1 MADAHD
7 TRDVATLQAEVARL
21 NKIVDALMD
30 RSEAGM
36 DVKESD
42 FGLFQTTVR
51 LQDQVRRHTEELEAA
66 LREHE
71 AGPGEADASAARDMQ
86 TLRRTAALQIQL
98 LELVVQEKDVGELV
112 DRVASILEVPVVLF
126 NTQGQVVCASG
137 RDLKDDGLVRG
148 LWEAYERLRG
158 LPGPHAVVD
167 REDDRVYFREVFIMD
182 RVERVLAA
190 VVSRRQPSD
199 LAAASLLYLQQLVTL
214 ELLRKRD
221 ELKMRRRVR
230 RGLLRD
236 ILAGRSP
243 TRDLRIRL
251 EEQGFSATSVLRLA
265 VVEPA
270 ALRPSS
276 AGTPAG
282 KTADKSTGGVLRA
295 LDAWLSRRRI
305 PFLSLSNGPSV
316 VVLTALPDAGTAP
329 ARDLLD
335 DLRAAAAAATAVP
348 ERLVAGCSA
357 PLAGVE
363 SAPRCLQQARAAC
376 MAARRSSEPGKG
388 AVFDELSGHLILLDG
403 LDQKALSDIV
413 QRTFGPLLEY
423 DAAHR
428 TSLYKTLY
436 ALFENHLAV
445 QQTADELH
453 IHRNTLQKR
462 TAHVEELLGID
473 LSELDDIVDIRLGL
487 QAAVLLG
494 QQPS

>member
-1 MADAHD
+1 VPEAPD
-7 TRDVATLQAEVARL
+7 TQDVAALQAEIARL
-21 NKIVDALMD
+21 NKIVTALMD
-30 RSEAGM
+30 RSEAAM
-36 DVKESD
+36 DVRESD

-66 LREHE
+66 LLEHD
-71 AGPGEADASAARDMQ
+71 ADPGEPATSAARDMQ

-112 DRVASILEVPVVLF
+112 ERVASILEAPIVLF
-126 NTQGQVVCASG
+126 DTQGHVVCASG
-137 RDLKDDGLVRG
+137 RAAGDSGLVRRV
-148 LWEAYERLRG
+148 WDAYDRLRG

-167 REDDRVYFREVFIMD
+167 EEEERIYFREVLIMD

-190 VVSRRQPSD
+190 VVSRREPSD
-199 LAAASLLYLQQLVTL
+199 FTAASLLYLQQLVTL

-243 TRDLRIRL
+243 TQDLRIRL
-251 EEQGFSATSVLRLA
+251 EEQGFSAASVLRLA

-270 ALRPSS
+270 AARPSA
-276 AGTPAG
+276 AGSLAG

-295 LDAWLSRRRI
+295 LDGWLSQRRI
-305 PFLSLSNGPSV
+305 PFLSLSSGPSV
-316 VVLTALPDAGTAP
+316 FVLTSLRDAGP
-329 ARDLLD
+329 AAARELLD
-335 DLRAAAAAATAVP
+335 DLRGAAAAATDGRV
-348 ERLVAGCSA
+348 VAGCSA

-376 MAARRSSEPGKG
+376 MAARRAPEAGG

-413 QRTFGPLLEY
+413 QRTFGPLLDY

-436 ALFENHLAV
+436 TLFENHLAV

-462 TAHVEELLGID
+462 MAHVEELLGID
-473 LSELDDIVDIRLGL
+473 LNELDDIVDVRLGL

-494 QQPS
+494 RQPA

>member
-1 MADAHD
+1 VAEGAD
-7 TRDVATLQAEVARL
+7 RRNVAALEAEVVRL
-21 NKIVDALMD
+21 NKIVSALMD
-30 RSEAGM
+30 RSEAAM
-36 DVKESD
+36 DVRESD

-66 LREHE
+66 LGEHDADAGE
-71 AGPGEADASAARDMQ
+71 AGAGAARDMQ

-112 DRVASILEVPVVLF
+112 DRVASILEVPIVLYD
-126 NTQGQVVCASG
+126 TQGQVVHASG
-137 RDLKDDGLVRG
+137 RAATEPGLPRD
-148 LWEAYERLRG
+148 LWEAYEKLRG

-167 REDDRVYFREVFIMD
+167 GEDERIYFREVLIMD

-190 VVSRRQPSD
+190 LVSRRQPSEF
-199 LAAASLLYLQQLVTL
+199 AAASLLYLQQLITL

-236 ILAGRSP
+236 ILAGRSTP
-243 TRDLRIRL
+243 RDLRIRL
-251 EEQGFSATSVLRLA
+251 EEQGFSTDSVLRLA

-270 ALRPSS
+270 AQRLPSAS
-276 AGTPAG
+276 SLAG

-295 LDAWLSRRRI
+295 LDGWLSQRRI
-305 PFLSLSNGPSV
+305 PFLSLSSGPTV
-316 VVLTALPDAGTAP
+316 LVLTSLADTETSTA
-329 ARDLLD
+329 AELLRDLH
-335 DLRAAAAAATAVP
+335 AAAASATSRP
-348 ERLVAGCSA
+348 LVAGCSA

-376 MAARRSSEPGKG
+376 MAARRSSGPGG
-388 AVFDELSGHLILLDG
+388 RAVFDELSGHLILLDG

-413 QRTFGPLLEY
+413 QRTFAPLIQY

-462 TAHVEELLGID
+462 MAHVEELLGID
-473 LSELDDIVDIRLGL
+473 LDELDDIVDVRLGL

-494 QQPS
+494 QQPA

>member
-1 MADAHD
+1 VAESPDLQ
-7 TRDVATLQAEVARL
+7 DVAALQAEIVRL
-21 NKIVDALMD
+21 NKIVSALMD
-30 RSEAGM
+30 RFEAGS
-36 DVKESD
+36 DVRESD

-66 LREHE
+66 LGGHD
-71 AGPGEADASAARDMQ
+71 ADAGEAASSAAGDMQ

-112 DRVASILEVPVVLF
+112 DRVASILEVPIVLYD
-126 NTQGQVVCASG
+126 TQGQVMCSSG
-137 RDLKDDGLVRG
+137 RAATDTDLTRD
-148 LWEAYERLRG
+148 LWDAYERLRG

-167 REDDRVYFREVFIMD
+167 GEDERIYFREVLIMD

-190 VVSRRQPSD
+190 VVSRRQPSEF
-199 LAAASLLYLQQLVTL
+199 AAASLLYLQQLVTL

-236 ILAGRSP
+236 VLAGRSTP
-243 TRDLRIRL
+243 RDLRIRL
-251 EEQGFSATSVLRLA
+251 EEQGFSAESVLRLA
-265 VVEPA
+265 LVEPA
-270 ALRPSS
+270 EQRPAS
-276 AGTPAG
+276 ASLGV
-282 KTADKSTGGVLRA
+282 KTADRSTGGVLRA
-295 LDAWLSRRRI
+295 LDAWLSQRRI
-305 PFLSLSNGPSV
+305 PFLSLSSGPAV
-316 VVLTALPDAGTAP
+316 VVLTALRDAQTGTA
-329 ARDLLD
+329 AELLNDLH
-335 DLRAAAAAATAVP
+335 AVATAATSG
-348 ERLVAGCSA
+348 RLVAGCSV
-357 PLAGVE
+357 PLSGVE

-376 MAARRSSEPGKG
+376 MAARRAPEPGG
-388 AVFDELSGHLILLDG
+388 HAVFDELSGHLILLDG

-413 QRTFGPLLEY
+413 QRTFAPLIEY
-423 DAAHR
+423 DTAHR

-462 TAHVEELLGID
+462 MAHVEELLGID
-473 LSELDDIVDIRLGL
+473 LNELDDIVDVRLGL

-494 QQPS
+494 QQPA